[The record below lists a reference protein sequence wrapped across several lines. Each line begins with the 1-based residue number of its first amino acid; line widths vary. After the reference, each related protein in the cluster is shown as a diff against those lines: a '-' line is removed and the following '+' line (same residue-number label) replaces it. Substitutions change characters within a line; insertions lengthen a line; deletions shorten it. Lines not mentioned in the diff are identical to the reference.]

1 MEIFNGFGF
10 STDIGSQKALTKE
23 VVKLAKQKGYKTSG
37 FYKMSKAR
45 LKAIYYK
52 LKNKNGE
59 RKNNMSRL

>member
-52 LKNKNGE
+52 LKNN
-59 RKNNMSRL
+59 